1 MSKSDRLPNNKP
13 PRTRTDTE
21 THTHAHSS
29 VDCDS
34 RGHMGT
40 LDDLLFCSLSS
51 HITQRIE
58 NTREISERFLI
69 SFDWIASD
77 CMEWSI
83 LIIIVSSF
91 SADGGGDS
99 KTYSRLFI
107 SCERTTTSWAVF
119 FFYLLLLSLVKWFSC
134 FSSVRRRCPPPID
147 YRRAWSDVF
156 INLREFLF
164 LPLAHMPMDIVSS
177 SGWPGNVNL
186 LLNLLKL
193 YSLSLSV
200 LSVYVCVCLL

>member
-91 SADGGGDS
+91 SADLGDS
-99 KTYSRLFI
+99 KIYSRLFI
-107 SCERTTTSWAVF
+107 SCERAITTTSWAVF
-119 FFYLLLLSLVKWFSC
+119 FYYYYLLSNDFLV
-134 FSSVRRRCPPPID
+134 
-147 YRRAWSDVF
+147 
-156 INLREFLF
+156 F
-164 LPLAHMPMDIVSS
+164 LPSAAGVHPLLITAGPGRMCLSISVSFFFYP
-177 SGWPGNVNL
+177 WRI
-186 LLNLLKL
+186 
-193 YSLSLSV
+193 
-200 LSVYVCVCLL
+200 CQWT